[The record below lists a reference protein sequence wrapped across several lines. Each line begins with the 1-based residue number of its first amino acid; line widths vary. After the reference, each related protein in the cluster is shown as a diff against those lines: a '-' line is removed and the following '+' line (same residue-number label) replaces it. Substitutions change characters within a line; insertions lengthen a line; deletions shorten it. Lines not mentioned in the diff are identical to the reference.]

1 MDAKPLKVVVV
12 GGGAAGVF
20 FAAALKRNCENVSV
34 TIIHDPKIPYIG
46 VGESLGFTSRFF
58 MRDVLGYT
66 RDEDWLIP
74 SRSTFKHG
82 VLHQGFDG
90 TETPHYSVH
99 FFQPSLRTLSASII
113 GAYRQTLSGA
123 VGGPPTGDPGDEYTM
138 IDLWLH
144 LYAKGLRHRDQRF
157 SDLSEM
163 YWYVRNN
170 TMPAPGSHDNQ
181 GVTTSFHVNADYAKD
196 VVWERINNQVET
208 ITKNVQQV
216 VVENGQ
222 IQKLI
227 FDDGESIKGDVYVD
241 CTGFKRILARQ
252 LPFVWKSLPEEFNNT
267 AIVGQGPNHGG
278 ISIPSTTITEHYA
291 MDHGW
296 SFSLPMPD
304 RSGNGYLYNTRLFDN
319 EDQLLAEYDQKFPWK
334 QGCLKRKI
342 SWEPGYYETN
352 FVGNC
357 VTLGISTGF
366 IDPYDANGF
375 TTTLQFITKFVK
387 LLKQD
392 PARTFVWRKEYN
404 SYVLGVLD
412 DAYLRIKTG
421 LWLAPK
427 NNTEYWRT
435 LSEAARRDNLVE
447 QLRDAVHNPKRKYPG
462 ARSWKLLWSQGVN
475 MDHALYYGIDLKPV
489 ILPISQETE
498 QLAINFFDYFGRKN
512 QIQAQNAVPVK
523 DYYKKLYNLTE

>member
-1 MDAKPLKVVVV
+1 MNSKPLKVVIV

-20 FAAALKRNCENVSV
+20 CAAALKRNCENVSI
-34 TIIHDPKIPYIG
+34 TMIHDPKIPYIG
-46 VGESLGFTSRFF
+46 VGESLGFTTRSF
-58 MRDVLGYT
+58 MRDMLGYA

-90 TETPHYSVH
+90 TNKPHYSVH
-99 FFQPSLRTLSASII
+99 FFQPSLHTLSASII
-113 GAYRQTLSGA
+113 RAYRQTLPYA
-123 VGGPPTGDPGDEYTM
+123 VGSPPSGDSDDEYTM

-144 LYAKGLRHRDQRF
+144 LYHKGLRSLDQRF

-163 YWYVRNN
+163 YWYVRYN
-170 TMPAPGSHDNQ
+170 TMPDHNAHDNW

-196 VVWERINNQVET
+196 VVWDRISSQVET

-216 VVENGQ
+216 IVKDDR
-222 IQKLI
+222 IQQLV
-227 FDDGESIKGDVYVD
+227 FEDGEHVEGDIYID
-241 CTGFKRILARQ
+241 CTGFKRLLAKQ
-252 LPFVWKSLPEEFNNT
+252 LPFVWKQLPEEFNNT

-278 ISIPSTTITEHYA
+278 LSIPSSTITEHYA
-291 MDHGW
+291 MNHGW

-304 RSGNGYLYNTRLFDN
+304 RSGNGYLYNTRMFDD
-319 EDQLLAEYDQKFPWK
+319 EDQLLAEYDKKFPWK

-357 VTLGISTGF
+357 ITLGISTGF

-375 TTTLQFITKFVK
+375 TTTLQFITKLVR

-404 SYVLGVLD
+404 SYVLSVLN
-412 DAYLRIKTG
+412 DAYFRIKTG

-427 NNTEYWRT
+427 NDTPYWRS
-435 LSEAARRDNLVE
+435 LNAAAQRENLVE
-447 QLRDAVHNPKRKYPG
+447 QLRDAVHDSRRKYP
-462 ARSWKLLWSQGVN
+462 ASKSWKLLWSQGVT
-475 MDHALYYGIDLKPV
+475 MDHALYYGIDLKPSV
-489 ILPISQETE
+489 LPVSQETE

-512 QIQAQNAVPVK
+512 QIQAQHAKPVK
-523 DYYKKLYNLTE
+523 QFYQELYNL